1 MLFYPLELINRKIKK
16 RKLKKQKM
24 KYGIS
29 KIEKMKN
36 QKLEFHIFQKGELKN
51 EKSKSDKEYVN
62 FLQDNLYD
70 ENVYSY
76 WNIKK

>member
-1 MLFYPLELINRKIKK
+1 
-16 RKLKKQKM
+16 M

-51 EKSKSDKEYVN
+51 EKSKIVK
-62 FLQDNLYD
+62 
-70 ENVYSY
+70 
-76 WNIKK
+76 